1 MSKHT
6 PGPWVFSAID
16 STEGFLVVEK
26 ARPKSLVATVCKRN
40 GCGWACPHEEPWA
53 NARLIAAAPELLDSC
68 KRLYSLVEML
78 LREMND
84 PDRDDTCE
92 SDMEHAN
99 YVISTAEGD
108 FDWQKTIHSEANRKE
123 VPHA

>member
-53 NARLIAAAPELLDSC
+53 NARLIAAAPDLLEAC
-68 KRLYSLVEML
+68 KAAERS
-78 LREMND
+78 
-84 PDRDDTCE
+84 PHHPACPIATGKGQTTITHDDCTC
-92 SDMEHAN
+92 HVGKAR
-99 YVISTAEGD
+99 VAIAKAEG
-108 FDWQKTIHSEANRKE
+108 QE

>member
-6 PGPWVFSAID
+6 PGPWTIKWYTNVFGNRQDIGCEGSIAACGGMD
-16 STEGFLVVEK
+16 SNRVD
-26 ARPKSLVATVCKRN
+26 
-40 GCGWACPHEEPWA
+40 CGPESRA

-92 SDMEHAN
+92 SDMEHAH

-108 FDWQKTIHSEANRKE
+108 
-123 VPHA
+123 

>member
-26 ARPKSLVATVCKRN
+26 ARPQSLVATVCKRN

-53 NARLIAAAPELLDSC
+53 NARLIAAAPDLL
-68 KRLYSLVEML
+68 EA
-78 LREMND
+78 LREMLD
-84 PDRDDTCE
+84 AQVCGDCALCDKAR
-92 SDMEHAN
+92 AA
-99 YVISTAEGD
+99 IAKAEG
-108 FDWQKTIHSEANRKE
+108 QE

>member
-53 NARLIAAAPELLDSC
+53 NARLIAAAPELLAAC
-68 KRLYSLVEML
+68 TR
-78 LREMND
+78 
-84 PDRDDTCE
+84 
-92 SDMEHAN
+92 
-99 YVISTAEGD
+99 TAEIIQGGD
-108 FDWQKTIHSEANRKE
+108 RFESLEPWAQEIVQSLNAAIAKAEGRE

>member
-40 GCGWACPHEEPWA
+40 GCGWTCPHEEPWA
-53 NARLIAAAPELLDSC
+53 NARLIAAAPDLLEAAKTLMEYWDNGTPVRPGC
-68 KRLYSLVEML
+68 EDIET
-78 LREMND
+78 LR
-84 PDRDDTCE
+84 
-92 SDMEHAN
+92 AA
-99 YVISTAEGD
+99 IAKAEG
-108 FDWQKTIHSEANRKE
+108 QE